1 MFKKNLNLILVCF
14 LAAIFFILCASFN
27 YLSQDQ
33 DFTKWSSPDET
44 ANYFFAKRLSQ
55 QGNLSFFDSAN
66 LISEGWT
73 IPRSVRSDEGWTK
86 PVSFLGIILIYGSLG
101 AIFGLALIPF
111 LTPLFAA
118 LGIIVFYLIIKRLF
132 SDRVALWSAVLL
144 ASFPVYIYYS
154 ARSMFHNVLFVVL
167 CLFAWY
173 FLLLSASRSTV
184 SVKTTAWFLNKEI
197 WLSLVLAFIGGIF
210 FGLAAITRTS
220 EVLWLLPVV
229 GLIILVYRRHLR
241 LSAWLL
247 SGLGFIAPLIPV
259 AYYNQLL
266 YGAFWRGGYNEMNR
280 SVDSILNNS
289 SDLWRF
295 AWLGKFDYYWSYLTN
310 IFHQVFYFGFKYEK
324 SLIAFSH
331 YVVEMFPLLFGVSL
345 LGLTILIVRII
356 WFSEKKYL
364 TYLVT
369 LFLLSVY
376 LIFYYG
382 SWQFND
388 NPDITRFTIGNSY
401 TRYWLPIY
409 LGLMPL
415 ASLAIVRV
423 TESLPWH
430 KSQNTVS
437 WRRLVAPGL
446 QATAILIIAIWSLLF
461 VFSGSEEGLL
471 YIYYNNLEERR
482 GVEQV
487 WSLTENES
495 IVITRYHD
503 KFLWPERRVIMG
515 TLPNNEINQVI
526 KRLVAYYPLYYYNF
540 YLNEADVAYL
550 NSRKLATDNLR
561 LIFIKRIGAKFALYR
576 IVRPVGPLRSNNSL

>member
-14 LAAIFFILCASFN
+14 LAAIFFVLCASFN

-33 DFTKWSSPDET
+33 NFTKWSSPDET

-55 QGNLSFFDSAN
+55 EGNLSFFDSAN

-73 IPRSVRSDEGWTK
+73 MPRSVRSDEGWTK
-86 PVSFLGIILIYGSLG
+86 PVSFLGIILIYGGLG

-118 LGIIVFYLIIKRLF
+118 LGIIIFYLIIKRLF
-132 SDRVALWSAVLL
+132 SDRIALWSAVLL

-154 ARSMFHNVLFVVL
+154 ARSMFHNVLFIVF

-173 FLLLSASRSTV
+173 FLLLAASSPTV
-184 SVKTTAWFLNKEI
+184 SNKISSWFLNKKI
-197 WLSLVLAFIGGIF
+197 WLSLTFAFFSGIF
-210 FGLAAITRTS
+210 LGLAAITRTS
-220 EVLWLLPVV
+220 EILWLLPVA
-229 GLIILVYRRHLR
+229 GLIALVYCRHLR

-247 SGLGFIAPLIPV
+247 SGLGFMVPLIPV

-266 YGAFWRGGYNEMNR
+266 YGAFWRGGYNELNL
-280 SVDSILNNS
+280 SVNSILNSS

-295 AWLGKFDYYWSYLTN
+295 TWLGQFDYYWNYLSN

-331 YVVEMFPLLFGVSL
+331 YVIEMFPWLFWAGL
-345 LGLTILIVRII
+345 LGLIILIVRII
-356 WFSEKKYL
+356 WCFEKKYL
-364 TYLVT
+364 IYLVA

-415 ASLAIVRV
+415 ASLAIIRV
-423 TESLPWH
+423 TESLLGF
-430 KSQNTVS
+430 KSKNIAN
-437 WRRLVAPGL
+437 WRRLLALGL
-446 QATAILIIAIWSLLF
+446 QMTIVLAITTWSLLF

-487 WSLTENES
+487 WSLTENKS
-495 IVITRYHD
+495 IIVTRYHD
-503 KFLWPERRVIMG
+503 KFLWPERRVIIG
-515 TLPNNEINQVI
+515 TLPNDEISQTM
-526 KRLVAYYPLYYYNF
+526 KRLVVYYPLYYYHF
-540 YLNEADVAYL
+540 YLNETDVNYL
-550 NSRKLATDNLR
+550 NSRKLATYNLR
-561 LIFIKRIGAKFALYR
+561 LILVKRIGAKFALYR
-576 IVRPVGPLRSNNSL
+576 IVRPVGPLRSDNRL